1 MPYNKPGQWRRRS
14 PLTTRSWKAPE
25 HVAVIPVDIAWSD
38 IGSWASLRDILPKD
52 EHGNVFYGN
61 NVLAIETH
69 NTLVRSSDKLI
80 AVMGV
85 KDIVVIDTPDALL
98 VCALDRVNELKRI
111 VEQLREQQRD
121 DLL

>member
-1 MPYNKPGQWRRRS
+1 
-14 PLTTRSWKAPE
+14 
-25 HVAVIPVDIAWSD
+25 
-38 IGSWASLRDILPKD
+38 
-52 EHGNVFYGN
+52 
-61 NVLAIETH
+61 VLAIETH
-69 NTLVRSSDKLI
+69 NTLVRSGDKLI